1 MTADAGQC
9 GARRSLLGPSLT
21 RREAELLAITLD
33 VLRETGYDN
42 LTIDKVVARAHASK
56 ATVYRRWPSKSDLVA
71 AAFAHA
77 VRATGLPP
85 DTGSLRGDLLELAER
100 IAHDAGVFA
109 KIGFGILAAPDSSP
123 RLRDLLVNDLY
134 RDRREQ
140 VHGVLHR
147 AVARGEI
154 AAEVISDDIWDV
166 LPAYISFRMLYHGRP
181 LTGDTLRALVDE
193 LLLPSLTRCP
203 PP

>member
-1 MTADAGQC
+1 MMADAGEC

-77 VRATGLPP
+77 VRATG
-85 DTGSLRGDLLELAER
+85 GD
-100 IAHDAGVFA
+100 
-109 KIGFGILAAPDSSP
+109 KIGL
-123 RLRDLLVNDLY
+123 
-134 RDRREQ
+134 
-140 VHGVLHR
+140 
-147 AVARGEI
+147 
-154 AAEVISDDIWDV
+154 
-166 LPAYISFRMLYHGRP
+166 GRP
-181 LTGDTLRALVDE
+181 APNRTPAPGCGTCWSTTCTGTGENRYTAYCTGRSRAA
-193 LLLPSLTRCP
+193 R
-203 PP
+203 